1 MRRSPS
7 QTAPPKSERAPIR
20 GLPAFHAS
28 PLGKPCLSTRMLIF
42 IPLTFFP
49 PSIPRF
55 PQVGDDRQDR
65 LSATRTEGLDL
76 SPQATRHLRR
86 RSTTRPFQRP
96 RRFHRAKQEYIVV
109 KGIPVS
115 NPIVRHCMPPQ
126 HTHHIDMITLSSIS
140 PDSASF
146 GNIFARRLDF
156 RISSCAFTS

>member
-1 MRRSPS
+1 MA
-7 QTAPPKSERAPIR
+7 TAK
-20 GLPAFHAS
+20 
-28 PLGKPCLSTRMLIF
+28 GKPCLSTRMLIF

-96 RRFHRAKQEYIVV
+96 RRFPDH
-109 KGIPVS
+109 
-115 NPIVRHCMPPQ
+115 
-126 HTHHIDMITLSSIS
+126 LSVFCC
-140 PDSASF
+140 ALLTQ
-146 GNIFARRLDF
+146 RLGVCLKE
-156 RISSCAFTS
+156 SSCG

>member
-1 MRRSPS
+1 MLS
-7 QTAPPKSERAPIR
+7 AIAPIPSTLQVQAQPQLDSFKHTPR
-20 GLPAFHAS
+20 RCVNNAQQKTDRWS
-28 PLGKPCLSTRMLIF
+28 GKPCLSTRMLIF

-115 NPIVRHCMPPQ
+115 NPIVRHCMPP
-126 HTHHIDMITLSSIS
+126 
-140 PDSASF
+140 
-146 GNIFARRLDF
+146 
-156 RISSCAFTS
+156 